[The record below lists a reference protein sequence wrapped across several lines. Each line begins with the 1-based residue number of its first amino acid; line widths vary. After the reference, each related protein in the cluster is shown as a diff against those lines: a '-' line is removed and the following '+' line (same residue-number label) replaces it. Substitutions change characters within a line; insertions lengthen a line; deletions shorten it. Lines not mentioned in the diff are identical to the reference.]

1 MLYDERQV
9 IAGWSAWIWMIGVD
23 VCGRSLFVVLMVLG
37 ESVRVSLFGVFLLCF
52 ERSSFVLVLWVAG
65 DEVVFDGFFYVS
77 FADRTAHGFYLIDIM
92 L

>member
-1 MLYDERQV
+1 M
-9 IAGWSAWIWMIGVD
+9 GGGFAWIWMIGVD

-52 ERSSFVLVLWVAG
+52 ELSSFVLVLWVAG

-77 FADRTAHGFYLIDIM
+77 FADRTAHGLYPIDIM